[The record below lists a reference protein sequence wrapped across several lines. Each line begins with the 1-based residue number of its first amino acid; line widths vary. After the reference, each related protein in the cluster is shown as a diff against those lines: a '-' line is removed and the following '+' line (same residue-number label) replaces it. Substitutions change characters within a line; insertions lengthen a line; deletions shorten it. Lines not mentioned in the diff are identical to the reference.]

1 MVKKKK
7 YMIEDIEISVTKKK
21 IKNMILR
28 VKEDESV
35 TVSVPYGVND
45 EVIETFV
52 SERLTWIREKQDYIK
67 RKAHD
72 RANYISGEKIHILG
86 KLKILEVHF
95 SDKEKGELKEDRI
108 ILYSKKPL
116 DADYNKALFYS
127 KFNQLITNVFQAIL
141 SDITQDE
148 VVLKM
153 RLMKKRWGT
162 CFVNQNTIQLNK
174 KLIHAPREYIAYVVH
189 HELVHFDFP
198 HHGATYYEE
207 LEKRLPDWKRLRKM
221 LNKEYA
227 SYL

>member
-7 YMIEDIEISVTKKK
+7 HMIDDVEYSVTKKK

-35 TVSVPYGVND
+35 SVSVPFGVND
-45 EVIETFV
+45 KVIETFV
-52 SERLTWIREKQDYIK
+52 YDRLDWIKEKQAYV
-67 RKAHD
+67 RKKGQNKQ
-72 RANYISGEKIHILG
+72 RFISGTFIHILG
-86 KLKILEVHF
+86 KPKLLEVNL
-95 SDKEKGELKEDRI
+95 SDKEKGELVDDRI
-108 ILYSKKPL
+108 ILFSKNPS
-116 DADYNKALFYS
+116 DADYNKDLFYQ
-127 KFNQLITNVFQAIL
+127 KFNHLITNVFQAIL
-141 SDITQDE
+141 KDITDDE
-148 VVLKM
+148 VILKM

-174 KLIHAPREYIAYVVH
+174 KLIHAPSDCITYVVY

-198 HHGATYYEE
+198 HHGSTYYEE
-207 LEKRLPDWKRLRKM
+207 LENRFPDWKRLRKI

>member
-1 MVKKKK
+1 MVKKNK
-7 YMIEDIEISVTKKK
+7 YMIEDIEYSVTKKK

-35 TVSVPYGVND
+35 TISVPYGVKD
-45 EVIETFV
+45 EVVETFI
-52 SERLTWIREKQDYIK
+52 SERLAWIKEKREQIR
-67 RKAHD
+67 RKALN
-72 RANYISGEKIHILG
+72 RIIFVSGANIHILG
-86 KLKILEVHF
+86 KLKTLEVHF
-95 SDKEKGELKEDRI
+95 SDKEKGELEEDRI
-108 ILYSKKPL
+108 ILFSKNPL
-116 DADYNKALFYS
+116 DGDYNKSLFYR
-127 KFNQLITNVFQAIL
+127 KFDQLITNVFRAIL

-148 VVLKM
+148 VILKM

-174 KLIHAPREYIAYVVH
+174 KLIHAPKEYIAYVVY

-207 LEKRLPDWKRLRKM
+207 LENRLPDWKKFRKM